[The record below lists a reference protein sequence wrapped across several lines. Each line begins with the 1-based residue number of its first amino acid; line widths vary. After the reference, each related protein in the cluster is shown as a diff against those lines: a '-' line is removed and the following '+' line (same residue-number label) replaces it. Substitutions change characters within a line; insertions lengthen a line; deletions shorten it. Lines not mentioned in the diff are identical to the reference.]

1 MHSYMLLNII
11 ENTRKKANMVNEN
24 HVILRL
30 PKDELILAFQTMV
43 GLVNSTSNQTKIS
56 SWQTSVNLVDMFK
69 SKINFESN

>member
-1 MHSYMLLNII
+1 
-11 ENTRKKANMVNEN
+11 MVNEN
-24 HVILRL
+24 HVILRV

-56 SWQTSVNLVDMFK
+56 SRQTSVNLVDMFK